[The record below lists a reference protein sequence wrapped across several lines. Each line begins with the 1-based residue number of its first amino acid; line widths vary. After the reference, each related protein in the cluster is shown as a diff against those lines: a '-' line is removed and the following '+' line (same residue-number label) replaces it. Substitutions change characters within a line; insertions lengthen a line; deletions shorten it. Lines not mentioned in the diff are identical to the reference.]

1 MIHYT
6 LLLRV
11 CPTKGCLKEEVSGM
25 GNAAC
30 NMLVKLYASGV
41 AAARKQWLFLIHT
54 KVLCE
59 LREKTRSKKSSL
71 LIKKRK
77 KPSL

>member
-1 MIHYT
+1 
-6 LLLRV
+6 
-11 CPTKGCLKEEVSGM
+11 M